1 MIILQQVDVNFLAV
15 ILCGVAAMVVGYFW
29 YSKMLFGK
37 EWMKLSGVTDAQMKK
52 ANSNMMMLYG
62 TMFVASLVMAYVLAH
77 FAKYAGA
84 LTLMD
89 GVVAGFWAW
98 LGFVATTMLTGVLYE
113 GKSLKLYAINAGYQL
128 VTLVVMGIILVSV
141 V

>member
-1 MIILQQVDVNFLAV
+1 MQQVSVNLMAV
-15 ILCGVAAMVVGYFW
+15 LLCGVASMVIGFVW
-29 YSKMLFGK
+29 YSKALFGST
-37 EWMKLSGVTDAQMKK
+37 WMKLSGISEAQMKK
-52 ANSNMMMLYG
+52 ANSNMVMLYG
-62 TMFVASLVMAYVLAH
+62 TMFIASLVMAYVLAH

-84 LTLMD
+84 MSLTD

-98 LGFVATTMLTGVLYE
+98 LGFVATTMLTNVLYE
-113 GKSLKLYAINAGYQL
+113 GKPVKLYLINSGYQL